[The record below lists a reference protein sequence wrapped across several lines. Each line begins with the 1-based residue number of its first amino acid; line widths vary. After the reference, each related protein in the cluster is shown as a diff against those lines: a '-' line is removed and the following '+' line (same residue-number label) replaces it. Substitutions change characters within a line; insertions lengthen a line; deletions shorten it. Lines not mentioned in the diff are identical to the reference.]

1 MNNLSKLLM
10 SSALC
15 TVCTVA
21 SAQQVNVNGIVKDA
35 TGETVI
41 GASVMVKGT
50 KTGTVTDFDGK
61 FHVECTPGLL
71 LSSLILVTKLKRL
84 KLLMV

>member
-15 TVCTVA
+15 TVCTMV
-21 SAQQVNVNGIVKDA
+21 SAQQVNVSGVIKDA

-41 GASVMVKGT
+41 GASVMVNSMWS
-50 KTGTVTDFDGK
+50 VRL
-61 FHVECTPGLL
+61 GLP